1 MIGRLNDLLR
11 ALIRLAIIA
20 GGWGLELIHRRRKA
34 RFANQQARL
43 VRRYQ
48 ITSDTP
54 IVGYGPQT
62 ETAIS
67 ATAKRTRSV
76 SFAMTSGSTEA
87 PKRIPYS
94 PARLRMVKLTYID
107 AFARCFAKLPISRTS
122 LYVFGALS
130 ADDSLTGLLLDEP
143 KLPPYL
149 SSLQAPYRVQHHPSL
164 QKLAADYGAAAMR
177 LWVLTISNPGVLYA
191 TNPSTISKFLDDLE
205 SDWEDTTQLIRDYV
219 RRRGMFDNWVHAI
232 ARRIDS
238 RGSKDRL
245 QRIASSETPLP
256 IAQINPAL
264 EAYMCWDGGYVRPF
278 LDRIE
283 ARLPPERYRRIPM
296 YSMSTETI
304 ETVTDISDG
313 QVRFVPLGPGV
324 LYEFIA
330 EGADDTPQD
339 ILRPEQLEVGSA
351 YAMVVSDAYG
361 LKRYQTDD
369 LFECEAFV
377 DGLPALRFLRRRSL
391 EYSFTGE
398 KLTAE
403 QLAAAYD
410 ALRGRFDDLQGEVFL
425 TCVPSQPPSAS
436 VPHYKLVVIGDASTE
451 DAVLAA
457 AFDRSLTG
465 INEEYAAK
473 RNSGRLAAPQVVR
486 TSVQTLVKRV
496 GSDRQVDSWES
507 QFKLLPLYR
516 RTWESRDV

>member
-1 MIGRLNDLLR
+1 MQTAINDALRWWIARWLGFAGWFLERFVHLGRIRRHHDTQLSLR
-11 ALIRLAIIA
+11 
-20 GGWGLELIHRRRKA
+20 
-34 RFANQQARL
+34 
-43 VRRYQ
+43 RRYQ
-48 ITSDTP
+48 IEDHTP
-54 IVGYGPQT
+54 VLPYGPALQASI
-62 ETAIS
+62 ESFVA
-67 ATAKRTRSV
+67 ANPDAKL
-76 SFAMTSGSTEA
+76 ALTSGSTAE
-87 PKRIPYS
+87 PKRIAYTA
-94 PARLRMVKLTYID
+94 ARIRQTKWMYID
-107 AFARCFAKLPISRTS
+107 CFARAFYALGVRRKS
-122 LYVFGALS
+122 LYVFSALS
-130 ADDSLTGLLLDEP
+130 GDDSLTGLLLAEP
-143 KLPPYL
+143 KLPPYI
-149 SSLQAPYRVQHHPSL
+149 SGLQAPYRVHPVL
-164 QKLAADYGAAAMR
+164 GELTERFGATAVR
-177 LWVLTISNPGVLYA
+177 LWVLLLANPGVIYA
-191 TNPSTISKFLDDLE
+191 TNPSTLSTFFDAITDDWSNAAALARAHVEAPDSLPEIAHRAAKRIRSAGWQRRLE
-205 SDWEDTTQLIRDYV
+205 RSMQGHRPPIDTLFE
-219 RRRGMFDNWVHAI
+219 G
-232 ARRIDS
+232 
-238 RGSKDRL
+238 
-245 QRIASSETPLP
+245 
-256 IAQINPAL
+256 L
-264 EAYMCWDGGYVRPF
+264 EAYICWDGGYVRPF
-278 LDRIE
+278 LDRVAIHL
-283 ARLPPERYRRIPM
+283 ADDRYTRIAM